1 VGNGEIGQQRDAL
14 RMLEGLL
21 EEHSILS
28 AEIDRAEGPEFEHG
42 ARGVPAY
49 RFVRAV
55 AGGGATSAN
64 RWKPGGI

>member
-42 ARGVPAY
+42 ARGVPA
-49 RFVRAV
+49 
-55 AGGGATSAN
+55 
-64 RWKPGGI
+64 